1 MTSQAARSLLL
12 VNPNDANLINTWL
25 HDKAQTT
32 QRAYRR
38 FAYEYL
44 TALGKPFQMIA
55 PLELKQYAMSLEG
68 DAGTVAYRVNALKSL
83 YSYAT
88 KLGYIQVNLGEL
100 LEAPKVRQKLAERIL
115 EEDEMLRLVAGE
127 TNPRNH
133 ATLRLMYH
141 AGLRVSEIVSL
152 KWENIHKT
160 KSGGATLD
168 VWGKGE
174 EQRYVPI
181 SPSMLEELEA
191 LPGRLPLL
199 TRSTVGNDRYVFQG
213 RKSKGGSIPLDTR
226 HVHRIVQEAAKRVG
240 IEDNVSPHWFRHA
253 NASHSLDNGAPIS
266 VVQQS
271 LGHKSLATT
280 MKYLH
285 VKADTG
291 TSQYLKA

>member
-1 MTSQAARSLLL
+1 MTSQATRSLLS
-12 VNPNDANLINTWL
+12 VHPNDANLIATWL

-44 TALGKPFQMIA
+44 TALGKPFQMIS

-88 KLGYIQVNLGEL
+88 KLGYVGVNLGEL

-115 EEDEMLRLVAGE
+115 EEDEMLRLVEGE
-127 TNPRNH
+127 TDPRNH
-133 ATLRLMYH
+133 AILRLMYH

-152 KWENIHKT
+152 KWENIHRT
-160 KSGGATLD
+160 KGGGATLD

-181 SPSMLEELEA
+181 SSSMLGELEA
-191 LPGRLPLL
+191 LPGRFL
-199 TRSTVGNDRYVFQG
+199 GNDRYVFQG
-213 RKSKGGSIPLDTR
+213 RKSKGGSLPLDTR
-226 HVHRIVQEAAKRVG
+226 HVHRIVQEAAKQAG
-240 IEDNVSPHWFRHA
+240 IEGNVSPHWFRHA